1 MNITVYIA
9 SAFTKNH
16 QGGNKAGV
24 VFMDTSLTR
33 EQKMT
38 IAKELGFAETAF
50 ITKSDQADYRQTD
63 YRLEYF
69 TPKGEVDLCGH
80 ATIATFTVLQH
91 LNRLNKPTYRIETN
105 SGILDITIDGT
116 DIFMQQ
122 NTPTF
127 YDEIDSQELVG
138 SFDLDLLNPD
148 YPIQIVSTGL
158 RDIIV
163 PIKSTTALSHVVA
176 DFEQVKTV
184 SAEYNV
190 IGMHLF
196 TIGDKHIVCRNFAPL
211 YDIDEEAAT
220 GTSNAALASYL
231 YHHNILRQ
239 DQYVFEQGY
248 ALGAGSEIKVK
259 LTTDEKHAITR
270 VQVGGRGD
278 FSEARSLII
287 D

>member
-24 VFMDTSLTR
+24 VFMDNSLTR
-33 EQKMT
+33 EQKMI

-50 ITKSDQADYRQTD
+50 ITKSDQADYR
-63 YRLEYF
+63 LEYF
-69 TPKGEVDLCGH
+69 TPKEEVDLCGH
-80 ATIATFTVLQH
+80 ATIATFTVLKH
-91 LNRLNKPTYRIETN
+91 LNRLNKPTYQIETN

-127 YDEIDSQELVG
+127 YDEIGSQELVG

-158 RDIIV
+158 RDIMV

-196 TIGDKHIVCRNFAPL
+196 AIGDNHIVCRNFAPL

-248 ALGAGSEIKVK
+248 ALDAVSEIKVK
-259 LTTDEKHAITR
+259 LTTDEKHTITR

-278 FSEARSLII
+278 FIEVRSLII